1 MKIRIYEKGELDF
14 FPFYAYTSNF
24 NAFQPKTSRSD
35 GYEMPQI
42 FLVNSGSGMLNI
54 MGKSYSLE
62 KNDFFYIDKNVPH
75 EYHGNGDDFK
85 TSNLSFISSSFEG
98 VKNYY
103 GLKEYG
109 VYKNKNRGSFE
120 TSVKNLFEV
129 FDNTREISTL
139 CSLTFSTIISFFD
152 EACKKEYEPIETV
165 YKHLEEN
172 YSKMLTLDDIL
183 LVYPHSK
190 AKLCR
195 DFKEKYSMTIFE
207 ALTTI
212 RLRHAKQLI
221 TNFPHISLNVI
232 ASSCG
237 FNDVS
242 YFCKMYKRK
251 YNSTPKMQIPSK

>member
-1 MKIRIYEKGELDF
+1 MKIRIYEKGDLDF

-24 NAFQPKTSRSD
+24 NAPQPKISRFS
-35 GYEMPQI
+35 GYEMTQI
-42 FLVNSGSGMLNI
+42 FLVNSGSGILDI
-54 MGKSYSLE
+54 MGKSYSLD
-62 KNDFFYIDKNVPH
+62 KNDFFYIDKDVPH
-75 EYHGNGDDFK
+75 EYYGSGDDFK
-85 TSNLSFISSSFEG
+85 ISYLSFISSSFES
-98 VKNYY
+98 VKKYY

-120 TSVKNLFEV
+120 ASVKNLFQV
-129 FDNTREISTL
+129 FDITREISTL

-152 EACKKEYEPIETV
+152 EACKKEYEPIEII
-165 YKHLEEN
+165 YKHLEAN

-183 LVYPHSK
+183 LVYPYSK

-207 ALTTI
+207 ALTAI
-212 RLRHAKQLI
+212 RLRHAKELI

-251 YNSTPKMQIPSK
+251 YNSTPKMQIP